1 MKKTKDTK
9 DTKATKQTEDQDESV
24 NIWDKTVEVESNHYN
39 WDGEPVVKPAQ
50 KKSTKVKLVHID
62 LFSGCGGFSTG
73 FEQAGFTTELAVD
86 IHPPSLETLHKNHKH
101 ATTILGDI
109 RKVTS
114 DHIKENLMT
123 SNVPTVITAGVPC
136 QGFSLANRKRHADD
150 KRNFLF
156 KEFIRIARDLKPT
169 AVVLENVSGLVST
182 RDGEF
187 KNAISEAIA
196 ELGYEVHFAL
206 LNAADYGV
214 PQKRRRVF
222 FVGVPKGTKWFF
234 PKKTHGVGLGR
245 GYVTVEEAILGDLP
259 ALAANESSSK
269 YKRKPK
275 SEFEVYIRSGMDELL
290 NHQAPNHPL
299 ETIKRIEE
307 TLPGSP
313 MYPEFK
319 QRIRLHPSEPSPT
332 QICGGI
338 RPQFQFGHPTQS
350 RGLTIRERARIQ
362 SFPDSYHF
370 TGGVT
375 QGRVQTGNAV
385 PPLLAKVIADQ
396 LAKVLMGQEIT
407 GELGEELQKDFFD

>member
-1 MKKTKDTK
+1 MI
-9 DTKATKQTEDQDESV
+9 DESFNV
-24 NIWDKTVEVESNHYN
+24 WDKAIEVESNHYN
-39 WDGEPVVKPAQ
+39 WDGDLIIKPAQ

-86 IHPPSLETLHKNHKH
+86 IHRPSLETLHKNHKY
-101 ATTILGDI
+101 ATTVLGDI
-109 RKVTS
+109 RKLTKV
-114 DHIKENLMT
+114 HIKENLMT
-123 SNVPTVITAGVPC
+123 KNIPTVITAGVPC
-136 QGFSLANRKRHADD
+136 QGFSLANRKRHAED

-156 KEFIRIARDLKPT
+156 KEFIRIARELKPT
-169 AVVLENVSGLVST
+169 AVVLENVSGLTST
-182 RDGEF
+182 GNGEF
-187 KNAISEAIA
+187 KKSISKAIA
-196 ELGYEVHFAL
+196 ELGYEVYFNL

-222 FVGVPKGTKWFF
+222 FIGVPKGMKWFF
-234 PKKTHGVGLGR
+234 PEKTHGFSLGKE
-245 GYVTVEEAILGDLP
+245 YVTVEEAILGDLP
-259 ALAANESSSK
+259 ELIANQSSSN
-269 YKRKPK
+269 YKSKPK
-275 SEFEVYIRSGMDELL
+275 SEFQHYIRGDNNELL

-299 ETIKRIEE
+299 ETIKKIKK

-313 MYPEFK
+313 IYSKFK
-319 QRIRLHPSEPSPT
+319 QRIRLDPSEPSPT

-370 TGGVT
+370 IGGLT

-396 LAKVLMGQEIT
+396 LAKLLMGKEIT
-407 GELGEELQKDFFD
+407 GEFAEQSQKDLFD

>member
-1 MKKTKDTK
+1 MKKIREVKTKK
-9 DTKATKQTEDQDESV
+9 REEEVSENV
-24 NIWDKTVEVESNHYN
+24 NVWDKKVEVESNHYN
-39 WDGEPVVKPAQ
+39 WDGEPIVRAAHIKSQ
-50 KKSTKVKLVHID
+50 KTKLLHID

-86 IHPPSLETLHKNHKH
+86 IHPPSIETLHTNHKY

-109 RKVTS
+109 RKVSS
-114 DHIKENLMT
+114 DLIKNNL
-123 SNVPTVITAGVPC
+123 SSIDIPSVITAGVPC
-136 QGFSLANRKRHADD
+136 QGFSLANRKRHAED

-156 KEFIRIARDLKPT
+156 KEFIRIARELKPT

-182 RDGEF
+182 KDGEF
-187 KNAISEAIA
+187 KTAIAEAIS

-234 PKKTHGVGLGR
+234 PKKTHGIGTGKN
-245 GYVTVEEAILGDLP
+245 YVTVEEAILGDLP
-259 ALAANESSSK
+259 KLSANDSSSK

-275 SEFEVYIRSGMDELL
+275 NEFEVYIRGDVTELT
-290 NHQAPNHPL
+290 NHKAPNHPIK
-299 ETIKRIEE
+299 TIKRIEE
-307 TLPGSP
+307 TLPGDS

-319 QRIRLHPSEPSPT
+319 QRIRLNPKEPSPT

-338 RPQFQFGHPTQS
+338 RPQFQFGHPTQP

-362 SFPDSYHF
+362 SFPDSYHL

-396 LAKVLMGQEIT
+396 LAKVLMGEEIS
-407 GELGEELQKDFFD
+407 GELGGELQRDLFD